1 MDFVLDVL
9 TEWIKE
15 MLTGGIMGNLSGLFN
30 SVNQQVA
37 AIIIVTNTWNIV
49 MGGIGYGAKCG
60 YTGAGIISS
69 DRLSSVNRKRRVLQ
83 LYGPRANLW
92 ACFPA

>member
-15 MLTGGIMGNLSGLFN
+15 MLAGGIMGNLSGLFN
-30 SVNQQVA
+30 SVNQQAA

-49 MGGIGYGAKCG
+49 MGVLDMAQSVV
-60 YTGAGIISS
+60 TQAPA
-69 DRLSSVNRKRRVLQ
+69 LSARTD
-83 LYGPRANLW
+83 
-92 ACFPA
+92 

>member
-49 MGGIGYGAKCG
+49 MGVLDMADMAQSVV
-60 YTGAGIISS
+60 TQAPV
-69 DRLSSVNRKRRVLQ
+69 LSARTD
-83 LYGPRANLW
+83 
-92 ACFPA
+92 

>member
-15 MLTGGIMGNLSGLFN
+15 MLAGGIMGNLSGLFN
-30 SVNQQVA
+30 NVNQQVA

-49 MGGIGYGAKCG
+49 MGVLDMAQSVV
-60 YTGAGIISS
+60 TQAPA
-69 DRLSSVNRKRRVLQ
+69 LSARTD
-83 LYGPRANLW
+83 
-92 ACFPA
+92 

>member
-49 MGGIGYGAKCG
+49 MGVLDMAQSVV
-60 YTGAGIISS
+60 TQAPA
-69 DRLSSVNRKRRVLQ
+69 LSARTD
-83 LYGPRANLW
+83 
-92 ACFPA
+92 

>member
-15 MLTGGIMGNLSGLFN
+15 MLAGGIMGNLSGLFN
-30 SVNQQVA
+30 NVNQQAA

-49 MGGIGYGAKCG
+49 MGVLDMAQSVV
-60 YTGAGIISS
+60 TQALA
-69 DRLSSVNRKRRVLQ
+69 LSARTD
-83 LYGPRANLW
+83 
-92 ACFPA
+92 

>member
-15 MLTGGIMGNLSGLFN
+15 MLAGGIMGNLSGLFN

-49 MGGIGYGAKCG
+49 MGVLDMAQSVV
-60 YTGAGIISS
+60 TQAPA
-69 DRLSSVNRKRRVLQ
+69 LSARTD
-83 LYGPRANLW
+83 
-92 ACFPA
+92 

>member
-15 MLTGGIMGNLSGLFN
+15 MLAGGIMGNLSGLFN
-30 SVNQQVA
+30 NVNQQAA

-49 MGGIGYGAKCG
+49 MGVLDMAQSVV
-60 YTGAGIISS
+60 TQAPA
-69 DRLSSVNRKRRVLQ
+69 LSARTD
-83 LYGPRANLW
+83 
-92 ACFPA
+92 